1 MASNTIQDSLLETM
15 NIIAKANDNKNVQT
29 ITIEAVIESVVDVE
43 KGIYTANYLN
53 NKIQVYSAGS
63 TYKEKQQ
70 VYVLVPNGDF
80 TKKKI
85 IISAIDDEPRDTTE
99 QGNKEFVF
107 ASNNIIADGDM
118 PYSLCSYKNNSFT
131 WEALKAINSN
141 LLYSYSKKQKTYKL
155 GCHIRT
161 SLPSEQ
167 IIKRGYYYLKF
178 SYSIMIGGESMPQ
191 EVILDIN
198 NILGNPYQLNTW
210 TEQGIIF
217 SIPEDAEIDKN
228 IIPTLTVGCLNFIQ
242 DDDETE
248 SDIFFKNFSLHALED
263 ASAVKGYFLY
273 LTATDGFYMNPPQIT
288 STTLIPE
295 LRYDGKKVDLKGAE
309 CFWFEKDTSI
319 TQESENYFAFGGN
332 GWACLNLRKTEVDEK
347 GKEYVIFESDN
358 SFSKKI
364 TDSYIVSSKTYK
376 CLIIKDNA
384 KYSAEVEI
392 TQLNSTLDFT
402 LEPDSKTYVKNS
414 GNVKITARTDFA
426 LSAGEKLSFYWERS
440 DKNKKYLDNNFFTV
454 ESNTGSTETIVFP
467 TRKIDTVNYI
477 SCSLHSSIRG
487 LIATK
492 TVDISTTENLTYQ
505 IVIENA
511 DVTFKYDANG
521 KSPLAGAGY
530 VSGSA
535 TAAKIAP
542 ITFKVYKDNGDE
554 LTVSEYLECKVEWK
568 FPKHKTLLKPV
579 EKWNIETD
587 DYYIYNGD
595 PIKDEDDETN
605 DDTSTEED
613 KAKAKMSLKYDIA
626 ALYNNNY
633 TNNTIYLTVIFGD
646 KKINEVI
653 QPYFL
658 MDGAMGTN
666 GTKINTIIRY
676 NGYAYN
682 EVDEQGNDKR
692 CRLYYIY
699 DYNLDDYVLYNESGL
714 RITADSIDLHFTLDV
729 YEEGKKVSENGNWI
743 EKNPEIEE
751 DKCNWSLV
759 EEIDNKGKNNTNG
772 YMSLDSNNSP
782 LGQIYHPIS
791 EDVSERLY
799 YNTLIKAEI
808 KYAGKIIVTYYPI
821 DTIII
826 DDQTFTLEDALQL
839 KIDNG
844 FNCVLYN
851 NAGYY
856 PIYDKTPFVF
866 HGPDFL
872 KERNFYIYSESP
884 HLYGE
889 NEDFGMHIEL
899 GQDFLFKAADSFFSS
914 VGVPGAHVDTKRN
927 YLRCYE
933 IDGTHRWSY
942 YKPIVII
949 CNTYSLT
956 SLNNWDG
963 QKIQLNENES
973 IYAPLVGAGVKNNNN
988 TFSGFLMGDI
998 QEKQN
1003 GEINRTPRFS
1013 AYNKG
1018 IRTFNIDADTGKVT
1032 IGAGGGQIIIDPNAK
1047 GEGKDTAVIR
1057 SGNYSTDDG
1066 IGMEIDFTDPHIY
1079 FGSGKFKVDSEGKVT
1094 MTEAD
1099 VQGKIIS
1106 EEGKIANFNIIKN
1119 YLYTGSSNADTNSGA
1134 VCLAS
1139 DDFTRTIHN
1148 TSRRNLRFAI
1158 GSKFAVGS
1166 DGTVYAGDLVATGG
1180 SFKGDITGASGTF
1193 SGNLS
1198 GSTITGATIK
1208 NSSGTFSVD
1217 ANGNI
1222 KGANI
1227 TGSTFTGANNKFK
1240 VDDNGTVTCSD
1251 MHITDGTIKL
1261 GGLELTS
1268 SGLTSTKTTQFGPFK
1283 CDINSIFANARGSG
1297 HGWGGTNTPTV
1308 FMCTGSTGA
1317 GEADEGQTI
1326 AGVTKKG
1333 WCFGAGHR
1341 FGVDIDGN
1349 VYCSAIKISG
1359 EDNDTATSTIGK
1371 MSVFPGYLSI
1381 SLGDSTGSG
1390 SNQYFMTLGSHNGY
1404 LLRIYSAGSSG
1415 ENTVFGIMTNGTKV
1429 GF

>member
-85 IISAIDDEPRDTTE
+85 IISAIDDEPKDTTE

-319 TQESENYFAFGGN
+319 TQESENYFGFGGN
-332 GWACLNLRKTEVDEK
+332 GWACLNLRKTVVDEK
-347 GKEYVIFESDN
+347 GEEYVVFESDN

-364 TDSYIVSSKTYK
+364 IDSYIVSSKTYK

-414 GNVKITARTDFA
+414 GSVKITARTDFA
-426 LSAGEKLSFYWERS
+426 LSVGEKLSFYWERS

-530 VSGSA
+530 TSENA

-605 DDTSTEED
+605 DDITVD

-626 ALYNNNY
+626 VSYNNSY

-658 MDGAMGTN
+658 MDGAIGTN
-666 GTKINTIIRY
+666 GTKMTTVIRY
-676 NGYAYN
+676 KGYAYN
-682 EVDEQGNDKR
+682 ELNENGENIR
-692 CRLYYIY
+692 CRLYYYY
-699 DYNLDDYVLYNESGL
+699 DYSLQKWTMKF
-714 RITADSIDLHFTLDV
+714 RMV
-729 YEEGKKVSENGNWI
+729 Y
-743 EKNPEIEE
+743 
-751 DKCNWSLV
+751 
-759 EEIDNKGKNNTNG
+759 
-772 YMSLDSNNSP
+772 
-782 LGQIYHPIS
+782 
-791 EDVSERLY
+791 
-799 YNTLIKAEI
+799 
-808 KYAGKIIVTYYPI
+808 
-821 DTIII
+821 
-826 DDQTFTLEDALQL
+826 
-839 KIDNG
+839 
-844 FNCVLYN
+844 
-851 NAGYY
+851 
-856 PIYDKTPFVF
+856 
-866 HGPDFL
+866 
-872 KERNFYIYSESP
+872 P
-884 HLYGE
+884 HLYR
-889 NEDFGMHIEL
+889 M
-899 GQDFLFKAADSFFSS
+899 
-914 VGVPGAHVDTKRN
+914 
-927 YLRCYE
+927 YE
-933 IDGTHRWSY
+933 
-942 YKPIVII
+942 K
-949 CNTYSLT
+949 L
-956 SLNNWDG
+956 
-963 QKIQLNENES
+963 K
-973 IYAPLVGAGVKNNNN
+973 
-988 TFSGFLMGDI
+988 
-998 QEKQN
+998 
-1003 GEINRTPRFS
+1003 
-1013 AYNKG
+1013 
-1018 IRTFNIDADTGKVT
+1018 
-1032 IGAGGGQIIIDPNAK
+1032 
-1047 GEGKDTAVIR
+1047 
-1057 SGNYSTDDG
+1057 
-1066 IGMEIDFTDPHIY
+1066 
-1079 FGSGKFKVDSEGKVT
+1079 
-1094 MTEAD
+1094 
-1099 VQGKIIS
+1099 
-1106 EEGKIANFNIIKN
+1106 
-1119 YLYTGSSNADTNSGA
+1119 
-1134 VCLAS
+1134 
-1139 DDFTRTIHN
+1139 
-1148 TSRRNLRFAI
+1148 
-1158 GSKFAVGS
+1158 SK
-1166 DGTVYAGDLVATGG
+1166 L
-1180 SFKGDITGASGTF
+1180 
-1193 SGNLS
+1193 
-1198 GSTITGATIK
+1198 
-1208 NSSGTFSVD
+1208 
-1217 ANGNI
+1217 
-1222 KGANI
+1222 
-1227 TGSTFTGANNKFK
+1227 
-1240 VDDNGTVTCSD
+1240 
-1251 MHITDGTIKL
+1251 
-1261 GGLELTS
+1261 
-1268 SGLTSTKTTQFGPFK
+1268 
-1283 CDINSIFANARGSG
+1283 
-1297 HGWGGTNTPTV
+1297 
-1308 FMCTGSTGA
+1308 
-1317 GEADEGQTI
+1317 
-1326 AGVTKKG
+1326 
-1333 WCFGAGHR
+1333 
-1341 FGVDIDGN
+1341 
-1349 VYCSAIKISG
+1349 
-1359 EDNDTATSTIGK
+1359 
-1371 MSVFPGYLSI
+1371 
-1381 SLGDSTGSG
+1381 
-1390 SNQYFMTLGSHNGY
+1390 
-1404 LLRIYSAGSSG
+1404 
-1415 ENTVFGIMTNGTKV
+1415 
-1429 GF
+1429 